1 MAELLVRHGADIEL
15 HEAKQR
21 TALEVAVE
29 SGIFPP
35 RQGVNGKYSYASGEV
50 TSFRT
55 WRNQLGT
62 KSSMFFWGTCGSIFS
77 GPIYDSTP

>member
-1 MAELLVRHGADIEL
+1 MVRIYDVHPSSQTKYVYSVYSNELYSICFPRQGANDVAELLVRHGADIEL

-35 RQGVNGKYSYASGEV
+35 R
-50 TSFRT
+50 
-55 WRNQLGT
+55 
-62 KSSMFFWGTCGSIFS
+62 
-77 GPIYDSTP
+77 